1 MTKNSRIN
9 TKVGFTIFFK
19 TLTLQARFAYY
30 SSFLIFIIVILA
42 GILFYMTISD
52 ALQTQIGNRALY
64 LAETTA
70 SRGDVIEAFHTNNPS
85 ESLQKISKE
94 IMLAAKATYVVI
106 GDKNGIRYTHPIA
119 DRIGKSMV
127 GDDND
132 RALINGESYISIA
145 NGSMGQSIRG
155 KAPILDSN
163 GSIIGVVSIG
173 YLTSELDRL
182 YFLYLD
188 NIFYTMVIA
197 LGIGIIGSIFLSRN
211 IKKQIFNLEPSEIAS
226 LLTEKNTLIESV
238 REAIITVNQKGEITT
253 LNNAAA
259 KILHLTDSAS
269 IMGDNIEQHIP
280 NTHLLNVLMKGEK
293 QLDKL
298 MIVNGHEII
307 VNRVPM
313 KVNGQVVGAVASFRL
328 QSEIEQMAIELSQ
341 VKQYTEALRAQTH
354 EFNNVL
360 YTIACLIQLNASHE
374 ALSIIH
380 KEVQG
385 HSSLTQFITKRVKD
399 PFLNGLIIGF
409 FNRAR
414 ELKIKLI
421 FDEDSYLETFPESIE
436 KSLIISIMGNLL
448 TNAFEEVEK
457 NKERQPIIRLFI
469 FDNGE
474 EIIFEVEDSGQGFAQ
489 EKLDVLFSENIST
502 KDSKHRGYG
511 LRKVISSIHDL
522 NGTLA
527 LEEGDL
533 GGALFIVSISKRGTM
548 IHEQY

>member
-1 MTKNSRIN
+1 MGSSI
-9 TKVGFTIFFK
+9 IFK
-19 TLTLQARFAYY
+19 TLKLQTRISYY
-30 SSFLIFIIVILA
+30 SSFLIFLIVTLA
-42 GILFYMTISD
+42 GLLFYITISD

-70 SRGDVIEAFHTNNPS
+70 SRGDVIEAFHTDNPS
-85 ESLQKISKE
+85 ESLQKISND
-94 IMLAAKATYVVI
+94 IMVAAKATYVVI
-106 GDKNGIRYTHPIA
+106 GDKNGIRYTHPLA

-145 NGSMGQSIRG
+145 DGSMGQSIRG
-155 KAPILDSN
+155 KAPIFDTN
-163 GSIIGVVSIG
+163 GAILGVVSIG
-173 YLTSELDRL
+173 YLTSELDNL

-188 NIFYTMVIA
+188 NIFYTIIIA
-197 LGIGIIGSIFLSRN
+197 LTIGIIGSIILSRN
-211 IKKQIFNLEPSEIAS
+211 IKKQIFNLEPNEIAN

-238 REAIITVNQKGEITT
+238 REAIITINDKGKITT

-259 KILHLTDSAS
+259 NILNLPDSAS
-269 IMGDNIEQHIP
+269 IIGHNIKQHIP
-280 NTHLLNVLMKGEK
+280 NTHLLNVLMNGEK

-298 MIVNGHEII
+298 MIINGDEII

-313 KVNGQVVGAVASFRL
+313 RVNGKIVGAVASFRL

-354 EFNNVL
+354 EFNNIL
-360 YTIACLIQLNASHE
+360 YTISGLIQLNASDE
-374 ALSIIH
+374 ALTIIH
-380 KEVQG
+380 NEVQG
-385 HSSLTQFITKRVKD
+385 HSSLTQFITNRVKD

-414 ELKIKLI
+414 ELKIQLI
-421 FDEDSYLETFPESIE
+421 FDEDSYLETFPENIE
-436 KSLIISIMGNLL
+436 KGLIISIMGNLL
-448 TNAFEEVEK
+448 TNAFEEVER
-457 NKERQPIIRLFI
+457 NKEQQPIVRLFI

-474 EIIFEVEDSGQGFAQ
+474 EIIFEVEDSGNGIAQ

-502 KDSKHRGYG
+502 KDRKHRGYG
-511 LRKVISSIHDL
+511 LKKVISSIHDL

-527 LEEGDL
+527 LGEGDL
-533 GGALFIVSISKRGTM
+533 GGALFIISISKRGT
-548 IHEQY
+548 INND

>member
-1 MTKNSRIN
+1 
-9 TKVGFTIFFK
+9 
-19 TLTLQARFAYY
+19 
-30 SSFLIFIIVILA
+30 
-42 GILFYMTISD
+42 
-52 ALQTQIGNRALY
+52 
-64 LAETTA
+64 
-70 SRGDVIEAFHTNNPS
+70 
-85 ESLQKISKE
+85 
-94 IMLAAKATYVVI
+94 
-106 GDKNGIRYTHPIA
+106 
-119 DRIGKSMV
+119 
-127 GDDND
+127 
-132 RALINGESYISIA
+132 
-145 NGSMGQSIRG
+145 
-155 KAPILDSN
+155 
-163 GSIIGVVSIG
+163 
-173 YLTSELDRL
+173 
-182 YFLYLD
+182 
-188 NIFYTMVIA
+188 
-197 LGIGIIGSIFLSRN
+197 
-211 IKKQIFNLEPSEIAS
+211 
-226 LLTEKNTLIESV
+226 
-238 REAIITVNQKGEITT
+238 
-253 LNNAAA
+253 
-259 KILHLTDSAS
+259 
-269 IMGDNIEQHIP
+269 
-280 NTHLLNVLMKGEK
+280 MKGEK

-360 YTIACLIQLNASHE
+360 YTISGLIQLNASDE

-474 EIIFEVEDSGQGFAQ
+474 EIIFEVEDSGQGLAQ

>member
-1 MTKNSRIN
+1 MTKISRIN
-9 TKVGFTIFFK
+9 TKVGFTIIFK

-85 ESLQKISKE
+85 DSLQKISKE

-269 IMGDNIEQHIP
+269 IMGDNIEEHIP

-313 KVNGQVVGAVASFRL
+313 KVNDKVVGAVASFRL

-360 YTIACLIQLNASHE
+360 YTISGLIQLNASDE